1 MQYVLVT
8 LALGKE
14 RQADLMNSMARH
26 PSLLGQFQIRER
38 TFPQTKMI
46 SPCRMTAPVV
56 HLPLHACVLGSTY
69 ALEFIHR
76 FTHTDTCIH
85 MNT

>member
-1 MQYVLVT
+1 MLVT

-26 PSLLGQFQIRER
+26 PSLLGQFQVKER

-46 SPCRMTAPVV
+46 SPCRMTATVV
-56 HLPLHACVLGSTY
+56 HLPLCACALGS
-69 ALEFIHR
+69 IHR
-76 FTHTDTCIH
+76 FKHTDTCIY